1 MFKASVAESAA
12 AAHASPLRWALEI
25 CAAVGCVI
33 ELCRARKRAP
43 THLDEQWAH
52 KRVVPRIDGDR
63 ISPACDRV
71 GHAPLRQR
79 SVGGVCLFRQFL
91 EQSIHVL
98 ASRMLRVELES

>member
-63 ISPACDRV
+63 VSPACNRI
-71 GHAPLRQR
+71 GHAAVCQR
-79 SVGGVCLFRQFL
+79 SVGGVCKCD
-91 EQSIHVL
+91 
-98 ASRMLRVELES
+98 